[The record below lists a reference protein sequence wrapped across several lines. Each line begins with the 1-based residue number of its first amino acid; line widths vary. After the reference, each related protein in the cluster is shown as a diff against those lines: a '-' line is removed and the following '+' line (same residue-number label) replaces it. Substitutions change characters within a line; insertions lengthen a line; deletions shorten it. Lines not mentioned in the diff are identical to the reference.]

1 MNYQN
6 LSHSDRYILLCCY
19 FIFFV
24 NGLYAMVF
32 GAIIPLISTEYQLS
46 DTMSG
51 LLLSGHQMG
60 NLIAGLVAGI
70 LPVYYGR
77 KKSILFLSSFV
88 MVGFLIMIVTGNP
101 ILLLSG
107 FFFTGISRGSIS
119 NFNNKTVND
128 ISHSDPAALNL
139 LHSIFAIGALI
150 SPFLVI
156 GTTNLF
162 GHTGWKWVSGL
173 MIVLILISQIL
184 FSRMDVEDTVEEKQ
198 TQNVKDYSFFKDRF
212 FWNAVLI
219 LFFYLCAESV
229 ITGWLVKYFIDTNT
243 LQVSQAQLISSLLWL
258 AILLGRLFCVFY
270 GSRFTK
276 GNLIT
281 GISFGMT
288 IFYFLLLNSTNL
300 TMILISITGLGFSM
314 GGIYPTAMTIAGAS
328 IKKHPMAMG
337 WILIIGG
344 IGAILMPTITG
355 ILSENMNI
363 FAGIAAVVVAIIL
376 MFLSVLWYRFGNEKR
391 IEKINR

>member
-1 MNYQN
+1 MKYKDMSQ
-6 LSHSDRYILLCCY
+6 SDKYILLCCY

-32 GAIIPLISTEYQLS
+32 GSIIPLISNEYQLS

-51 LLLSGHQMG
+51 LMLSGHQTG

-77 KKSILFLSSFV
+77 KKSIIFLSSFV
-88 MVGFLIMIVTGNP
+88 IIGFLIMILTGNP
-101 ILLLSG
+101 IFLLLG

-139 LHSIFAIGALI
+139 LHSVFAVGALI

-156 GTTNLF
+156 FATNYF
-162 GHTGWKWVSGL
+162 GQAGWKWVSIL
-173 MIVLILISQIL
+173 IIILILISQFL
-184 FSRMDVEDTVEEKQ
+184 FSRMKFDDVVEKKETKK
-198 TQNVKDYSFFKDRF
+198 VKDYSFIKDRL
-212 FWNAVLI
+212 FWNTVLI

-229 ITGWLVKYFIDTNT
+229 ITGWLVKYFIDTDI
-243 LQVSQAQLISSLLWL
+243 LQINQAQLISSLLWV
-258 AILLGRLFCVFY
+258 AILGGRLFCAIY
-270 GSRFTK
+270 GGRYRK

-281 GISFGMT
+281 SISLGMT
-288 IFYFLLLNSTNL
+288 IFYFLLLSSTNL
-300 TMILISITGLGFSM
+300 TMIIISIIGLGFLM
-314 GGIYPTAMTIAGAS
+314 GGIYPTAMTIAGSS
-328 IKKHPMAMG
+328 IKKYPMAMG

-344 IGAILMPTITG
+344 LGAILMPTITG
-355 ILSENMNI
+355 MLSEKINV
-363 FAGIAAVVVAIIL
+363 FAGIAAVIIAIVI
-376 MFLSVLWYRFGNEKR
+376 MFVSVLWYRLVNEK
-391 IEKINR
+391 IER